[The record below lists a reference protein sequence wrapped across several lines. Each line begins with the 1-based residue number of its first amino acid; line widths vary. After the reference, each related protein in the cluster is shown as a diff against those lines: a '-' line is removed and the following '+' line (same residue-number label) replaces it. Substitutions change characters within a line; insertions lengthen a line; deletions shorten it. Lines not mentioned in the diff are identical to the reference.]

1 MADNVAITAGAG
13 TVIATDDVG
22 GVQFQRVKLDI
33 GGDGVS
39 VPVTTALPVSIAAP
53 VAVTGAFFQTTQPVS
68 IAAAVAV
75 TPPTN
80 ATTTRVFNFGAAIRQ
95 AFTATS
101 TAAIALPTLGATRE
115 IRFAPGAR
123 CWIRFGDSG
132 VAAAEAAANSFPLEA
147 NYPELFP
154 VPVGATHFRIIRDTA
169 DGSIHMTPVA

>member
-1 MADNVAITAGAG
+1 MADNVTTPYGD
-13 TVIATDDVG
+13 VATDDVG
-22 GVQFQRVKLDI
+22 GVQFQRVKLDL

-39 VPVTTALPVSIAAP
+39 VPVTTALPVSG
-53 VAVTGAFFQTTQPVS
+53 TFFQATQPVS